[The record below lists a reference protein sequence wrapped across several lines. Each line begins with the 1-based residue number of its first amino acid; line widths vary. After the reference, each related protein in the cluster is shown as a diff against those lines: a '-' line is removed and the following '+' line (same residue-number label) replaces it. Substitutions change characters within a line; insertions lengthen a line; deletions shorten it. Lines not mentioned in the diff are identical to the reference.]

1 MNLGIIMIS
10 IFIVVLGMV
19 VNNAFKY
26 KDENSIIRNEELV
39 IAVIAIFGVIIYAIG
54 YFCEFDGSM
63 LSFFICLERTFLATI
78 LMFLGVDKLGEI
90 SNNSIINNNIMLL
103 AFWSCHLIAVTLTIN
118 VALQTFGKKFLIN
131 TKFFFSKHS
140 DIYIIYGLNDRTIKL
155 AKALNAYD
163 KNKKYILIV
172 DEKTEKQFEESI
184 NNQKSNILYR
194 NDKRAL
200 EVNKSFIES
209 LHLNQNCKLVLY
221 SLKDDYKANFDYAV
235 KFDEKMKSYVP
246 KKYSLKMIG
255 DEFEI
260 YNNLNDNTKY
270 EDIYVFDECDL
281 VTRQLINYYPPCNY
295 IDFENYKAKKGS
307 IFKCMIIGLDD
318 FGQEAFKKL
327 LLNGQFYNNEF
338 NIFLVDENV
347 DEKLGVFKANYK
359 GLFDEECILNWKY
372 ETIDTQ
378 YLSSEVCY
386 KIKNGKIKYI
396 VVSTNNNENNMY
408 IAKKLYS
415 FKHYNSIE
423 FDIFVCNNDALIKYN
438 GINDIKKYDIYSAE
452 MLLKNDIDDYVKKY
466 HYKGKYKEK
475 YHNKE
480 ECWKNTDAYGR
491 LSNRAAADFSKS
503 FLKILN
509 IDKKDITT
517 KIDSL
522 SMEEKETLAKTEH
535 LRWCAYEYLLGFTK
549 MSRDVHKEF
558 EDRIDKERKLQAC
571 LVDWDE
577 LDEVSKIQNSLKKE
591 ENRNFKMADINNVDA
606 LKEIFS
612 EKI

>member
-26 KDENSIIRNEELV
+26 KDKNSIIRNEELIFV
-39 IAVIAIFGVIIYAIG
+39 VIAIFGGIIYAIG
-54 YFCEFDGSM
+54 YFYEFDGSIW
-63 LSFFICLERTFLATI
+63 SFFMCIERTLLATI
-78 LMFLGVDKLGEI
+78 LMFVGVDKLGEI
-90 SNNSIINNNIMLL
+90 SNNSIINTGAILFI
-103 AFWSCHLIAVTLTIN
+103 FWSCHLIAATLTIK
-118 VALQTFGKKFLIN
+118 VALQTFGSKFLIN
-131 TKFFFSKHS
+131 LRFIFSNNI
-140 DIYIIYGLNDRTIKL
+140 DIYIIYGLNERTVKL
-155 AKALNAYD
+155 VHGLNDKD
-163 KNKKYILIV
+163 KNRKYIIIV
-172 DEKTEKQFEESI
+172 DDKSEKQFEDLI

-194 NDKRAL
+194 NDKNAL
-200 EVNKSFIES
+200 EVDNSFIKS
-209 LHLNQNCKLVLY
+209 LHLNQNHKIVLY
-221 SLKDDYKANFDYAV
+221 TLNDDYKSNFDYAV
-235 KFDEKMKSYVP
+235 LFDEKIKSYES
-246 KKYSLKMIG
+246 KNYSLKIFG
-255 DEFEI
+255 DEYEI
-260 YNNLNDNTKY
+260 YDDLNKDTKY
-270 EDIYVFDECDL
+270 EDIYVFNECDL
-281 VTRQLINYYPPCNY
+281 VTRQLVNDYPPCNY
-295 IDFENYKAKKGS
+295 IDFENYKAKKDS

-452 MLLKNDIDDYVKKY
+452 MLLKNDIDDFVKKY

-480 ECWKNTDAYGR
+480 ECWKNIDAYGR

-558 EDRIDKERKLQAC
+558 GDRIDKERKLQAC

-577 LDEVSKIQNSLKKE
+577 LDEVSKVQNSFGKG
-591 ENRNFKMADINNVDA
+591 ENRDFKLADINNVDV
-606 LKEIFS
+606 LKEIFG
-612 EKI
+612 